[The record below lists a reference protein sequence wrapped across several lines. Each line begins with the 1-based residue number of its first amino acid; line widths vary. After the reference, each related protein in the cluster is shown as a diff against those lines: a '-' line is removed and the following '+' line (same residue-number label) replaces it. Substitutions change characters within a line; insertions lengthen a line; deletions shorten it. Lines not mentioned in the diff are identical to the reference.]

1 MRRLSERKARRI
13 GLRCGVPGAV
23 LLLLI
28 VVALA
33 PGLVTGIDPL
43 EQDASHRLLPP
54 GRGHPMGTDGFGR
67 DVFSRV
73 VHGTSASLGSAFLGF
88 LAAFLAGASVGLVS
102 AYRGGMLDR
111 ALQRSVDILLGI
123 PFLVM
128 ALVIVVAL
136 TPSAF
141 SVGAAIAAALAAP
154 IARYTRAV
162 ARPYLSEPWVDA
174 ARLCGAGGARI
185 MLRHV
190 LPNAA
195 SPLITQGAAFL
206 VTAVT
211 AEATLS
217 FLGLGIPAP
226 FPSWGRMLLEGA
238 RQYLESA
245 PWITAFPALA
255 LLLTV
260 MSIVMLGDALR
271 DLLLRRGVGV
281 RKASGRGNIGMD
293 ADHRAG

>member
-1 MRRLSERKARRI
+1 
-13 GLRCGVPGAV
+13 
-23 LLLLI
+23 
-28 VVALA
+28 
-33 PGLVTGIDPL
+33 
-43 EQDASHRLLPP
+43 
-54 GRGHPMGTDGFGR
+54 
-67 DVFSRV
+67 
-73 VHGTSASLGSAFLGF
+73 
-88 LAAFLAGASVGLVS
+88 
-102 AYRGGMLDR
+102 
-111 ALQRSVDILLGI
+111 
-123 PFLVM
+123 
-128 ALVIVVAL
+128 
-136 TPSAF
+136 
-141 SVGAAIAAALAAP
+141 
-154 IARYTRAV
+154 
-162 ARPYLSEPWVDA
+162 
-174 ARLCGAGGARI
+174 

-245 PWITAFPALA
+245 PWIAAFPALA

-260 MSIVMLGDALR
+260 MSVVMLGDALR